1 MLPAVAAPKPAPSPT
16 PAPAGNVSTF
26 EFEPLGP
33 ITVYQPT
40 GAPRSVALFISGDG
54 GWNLGVIDMARSLAA
69 HGALVAG
76 VDIRRV
82 LKLVP
87 LRDRGCTYPAAQFEA
102 LAHTLEARFAL
113 AQYQYPVLV
122 GYSSGAT
129 FAYAL
134 LVQAPA
140 GTFAGALSL
149 GFGPDLAISTPLC
162 EENLLR
168 TVVRQSPPK
177 GFDVQ
182 AVSSTPAR
190 WIVLQGELDQVCDP
204 QRSHEFVSP
213 IANAKL
219 VMLPNVGHG
228 YSVPKNWMPQ
238 FLSAYDELS
247 GAAALRVATSGTDL
261 DSLPLIEVPASR
273 SESDS
278 MAVILTGDG
287 GWAGLDRALAGDLAS
302 RGIPAVG
309 FSTLQYFWKA
319 RTPEET
325 ATDLDRVIRHYLGK
339 WHKSH
344 VLVIGYSMGADVVPF
359 ALNRLNPDTLSHVA
373 LAAALAPG
381 TEAQFEFHLT
391 DWVHRHRAGLPIVP
405 EVERL
410 KTPFVCVYAHD
421 DSDTMCPRLDHQRF
435 KVIELPGGHHFEGDY
450 DRLAATLLAQL

>member
-1 MLPAVAAPKPAPSPT
+1 MRRFAVLLCVLWSLSVAAAPKPSPSTLAP
-16 PAPAGNVSTF
+16 PAGNVSTF
-26 EFEPLGP
+26 EFESLGP
-33 ITVYQPT
+33 ITVYQPNGT
-40 GAPRSVALFISGDG
+40 PRSVALFISGDG
-54 GWNLGVIDMARSLAA
+54 GWNLGVVDMARSLAS

-87 LRDRGCTYPAAQFEA
+87 LRDHGCTYPAAQFEA

-113 AQYQYPVLV
+113 PQYQYPIVV

-129 FAYAL
+129 LAYAL

-149 GFGPDLAISTPLC
+149 GFGPDLEISTPLC

-168 TVVRQSPPK
+168 TAVRQSPPK
-177 GFDVQ
+177 GYDMQPV
-182 AVSSTPAR
+182 ASTPAR

-213 IANAKL
+213 IVNAKL

-228 YSVPKNWMPQ
+228 YSVPRNWMPQ

-247 GAAALRVATSGTDL
+247 TAAAPRVAASGDEL
-261 DSLPLIEVPASR
+261 GNLPLIEVPAEK

-278 MAVILTGDG
+278 LAVILTGDG
-287 GWAGLDRALAGDLAS
+287 GWAGLDRALASDLAS
-302 RGIPAVG
+302 RGIPTVG

-325 ATDLDRVIRHYLGK
+325 GTDLDRVLRHYLER

-344 VLVIGYSMGADVVPF
+344 ALVIG
-359 ALNRLNPDTLSHVA
+359 
-373 LAAALAPG
+373 
-381 TEAQFEFHLT
+381 
-391 DWVHRHRAGLPIVP
+391 
-405 EVERL
+405 
-410 KTPFVCVYAHD
+410 
-421 DSDTMCPRLDHQRF
+421 
-435 KVIELPGGHHFEGDY
+435 
-450 DRLAATLLAQL
+450 